1 MDELGAGRKFQPVL
15 DDPAIADP
23 GSVSRVVL
31 VSGKLYYD
39 LVKERQKRELDG
51 EVAFVR
57 VEELSPFPFRP
68 LLDVISRYTRASDV
82 LWLQE
87 EPRNQGAWTHFEPR
101 LNAVMERLE
110 RPRVA
115 FRGRKEDAVPAPGIA
130 SLYAAQQKAVVD
142 AAFEGL

>member
-15 DDPAIADP
+15 DDPAISDP
-23 GSVSRVVL
+23 RSVSRVVL
-31 VSGKLYYD
+31 LSGKLYYD

-51 EVAFVR
+51 KVAFVR
-57 VEELSPFPFRP
+57 VEELSPFPFRSV
-68 LLDVISRYTRASDV
+68 LDVMSRYANAGDV
-82 LWLQE
+82 VWLQE
-87 EPRNQGAWTHFEPR
+87 EPRNQGAWTHVEPR

-110 RPRVA
+110 RPREA
-115 FRGRKEDAVPAPGIA
+115 FRGRREAAVPAPGIA